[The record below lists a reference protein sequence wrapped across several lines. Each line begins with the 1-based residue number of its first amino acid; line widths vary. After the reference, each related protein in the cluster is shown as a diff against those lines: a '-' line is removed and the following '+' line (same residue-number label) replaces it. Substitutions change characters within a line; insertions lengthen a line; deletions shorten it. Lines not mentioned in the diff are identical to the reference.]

1 MKDPAV
7 RQKLLLAT
15 IECIEKYGIEGCTVR
30 AVAAE
35 AKVAFSAL
43 HYYFESKEQMV
54 DEALALAIQ
63 NSYSDLDELWVTRAN
78 GRDALR
84 GMLMFLFDGALRYPG
99 VTRAS
104 LRPML
109 VKGLPE
115 GYAHDVFNRVVRR
128 MVADMRPRAEAQA
141 RTLALWLI
149 SAFSTVLYL
158 GSSPQAY
165 LVGCGFDFADAAS
178 REAQVV
184 TLLEGMPPAVAALM
198 TAPVKPSETE
208 EQA

>member
-7 RQKLLLAT
+7 RQKLLIAT
-15 IECIEKYGIEGCTVR
+15 IESVEKYGIEGCTVR

-54 DEALALAIQ
+54 DEALALAIH
-63 NSYSDLDELWVTRAN
+63 NSYSDLEQLWASRVN

-84 GMLMFLFDGALRYPG
+84 GMLLFLFDGALRYPG

-115 GYAHDVFNRVVRR
+115 GHAHDVFNRIIAR
-128 MVADMRPRAEAQA
+128 MVAEMQPSGEAQA
-141 RTLALWLI
+141 RALTLWLI
-149 SAFSTVLYL
+149 SAFSTVLFL

-165 LVGCGFDFADAAS
+165 LAGSGINFADAAA
-178 REAQVV
+178 REAQVD
-184 TLLEGMPPAVAALM
+184 TLLASVPSAVAALL
-198 TAPVKPSETE
+198 ALPVARSETE
-208 EQA
+208 DQA